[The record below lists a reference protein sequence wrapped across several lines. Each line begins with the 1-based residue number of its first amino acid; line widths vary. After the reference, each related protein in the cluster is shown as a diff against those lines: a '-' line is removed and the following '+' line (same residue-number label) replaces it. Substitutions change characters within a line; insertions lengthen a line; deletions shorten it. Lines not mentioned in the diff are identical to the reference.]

1 MHFPPARVDED
12 GAGGKPSAPFF
23 VAGEGREG
31 AGRRMAM
38 LANGVVLNEAK
49 SRYELTVDGV
59 LAVCEYRRTGNRI
72 NFHHTLVPPE
82 LGGKGVGGRLVN
94 AALDDAEAKGLEVE
108 ASCWFV
114 EKALER
120 RG

>member
-1 MHFPPARVDED
+1 
-12 GAGGKPSAPFF
+12 
-23 VAGEGREG
+23 
-31 AGRRMAM
+31 M

-72 NFHHTLVPPE
+72 LFHHTLVPPE

-94 AALDDAEAKGLEVE
+94 AALNDAEAKGLEIE

-114 EKALER
+114 AKALAV
-120 RG
+120 RGKSQLADSSR